1 MTQRPQQSADQ
12 AAERAGGLTVDARP
26 WARGTVLALYGELD
40 LDAVADLRTAVDRT
54 LAGRPGVLVIDCAGL
69 EFCDSTGLN
78 ALLRARARA
87 AVAGSRTELARPRP
101 LILRMLELTGAT
113 DAFPIRETVPD

>member
-1 MTQRPQQSADQ
+1 MTQRPQTSAEPTV
-12 AAERAGGLTVDARP
+12 ERAGGLTVEARP
-26 WARGTVLALYGELD
+26 WALGTVLALYGELD
-40 LDAVADLRTAVDRT
+40 LDSAVGLRAAVDRAC
-54 LAGRPGVLVIDCAGL
+54 AGRAGVLVIDCAGL

-78 ALLRARARA
+78 ALLQARARA

-113 DAFPIRETVPD
+113 DAFPIRGSVPG